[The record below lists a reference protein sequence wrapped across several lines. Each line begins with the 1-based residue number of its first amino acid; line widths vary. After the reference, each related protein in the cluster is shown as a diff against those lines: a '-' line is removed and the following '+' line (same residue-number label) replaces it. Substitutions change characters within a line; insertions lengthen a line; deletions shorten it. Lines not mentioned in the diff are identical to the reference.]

1 MRIYEGRAEGFE
13 SRKLS
18 NISVDINVDNEKVI
32 VAKFFVTETMGRDMG
47 LVCFTLTADDVK
59 LFQAMIDSAE
69 QFRKGE

>member
-1 MRIYEGRAEGFE
+1 MRIYEGRKDGFE

-18 NISVDINVDNEKVI
+18 NISVDISVENGKVI

-47 LVCFTLTADDVK
+47 LVCFTLTEDDVK

-69 QFRKGE
+69 SFRKGE